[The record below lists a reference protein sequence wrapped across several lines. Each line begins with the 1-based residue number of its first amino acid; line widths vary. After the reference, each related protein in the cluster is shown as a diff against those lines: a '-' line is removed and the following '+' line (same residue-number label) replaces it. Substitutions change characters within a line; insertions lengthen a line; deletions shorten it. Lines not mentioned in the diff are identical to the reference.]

1 MNDIRFAF
9 RKLRQSLGFSSA
21 AILTLGLGIGATTAI
36 FSLVNGV
43 LLRPLPYAEADRII
57 YLAGENREHG
67 ISDSNV
73 SVLDF
78 QDWQNHSQ
86 AFAKMA
92 LFWSGGAAF
101 AAGAGEPERVPRAG
115 VTRDFFDV
123 IGVQPML
130 GRAFL
135 AEEEQSQEIRV
146 AILGERLWQ
155 RRFGSDRDIIGKT
168 ITINAQPVTVIGVMP
183 AGFDFPFDS
192 EVWTPA
198 GIDMAQERRDNRSY
212 FALGRLKSGVDLKQ
226 AQIQFSALSQQ
237 LAQAF
242 PETNKG
248 WDTKLTP
255 LRDRL
260 VRSVRPSLLVLLGAV
275 VLVLLIACANI
286 ANLLLARAA
295 ARQKEVAIRS
305 ALGASGAR
313 ILRQMLTES
322 IVLSIFGGGLGVLL
336 SVWLTQVLI
345 SISPPDSPRFGEVSL
360 DYRVLGF
367 AIALSVLTGILF
379 GLAPALQASRLNVT
393 SSLNEGG
400 RGGDSYRRTRARS
413 LLLIGEVALSLM
425 LLFGAGL
432 LIKSF
437 LELQSVRPGFNK
449 ERVLLASISLPRA
462 KYKEDR
468 QRVEFFRA
476 LTTRLQTLAGV
487 EAAGGGLNLPLAASK
502 YVIGRAFIPEGRPMT
517 TDEAVDANYSAVT
530 PGYFEALQIPL
541 LLGRAFNEHD
551 NEDAPKVVIINR
563 TAAIK
568 HFGSEAAAIGKR
580 ITIWRD
586 EKFAREIVGVVGDV
600 KPVALEDKGA
610 AQIYTPH
617 AQDGVGFLALTI
629 RTVREPAAMTATLR
643 REVANLD
650 KDLPIFDVR
659 TMDAVVA
666 QSIGSRRVSMLL
678 FSVFAGAA
686 LLLAAIG
693 IYGVIAYTVTQRT
706 HEIGIR
712 MALGAQAGDV
722 LGMVVRE
729 GMTLTMIGVGVG
741 LLGAFALAKV
751 IASLLFGVGATDL
764 STMFAVILIL
774 SAVAFL
780 ACLLP
785 ARRAT
790 LVNPVQ
796 ALRAE

>member
-476 LTTRLQTLAGV
+476 LTTRLQTLPGV

>member
-476 LTTRLQTLAGV
+476 LTTRLQTLVGV